1 MADVLKLRTVL
12 STALHGGIDLDKPLM
27 VRLGL
32 HDPRIVPARCWSSW
46 EGHHLVVLD
55 DTPWLGVVEHP
66 YDGWRVTPSPSDEA
80 LLAKLG
86 RANGR
91 AFVGGFN
98 VMQSPAPA
106 ASAPKEATDG

>member
-1 MADVLKLRTVL
+1 MGDVLKLRTVL
-12 STALHGGIDLDKPLM
+12 STALHSGIDLDKPLM

-55 DTPWLGVVEHP
+55 DTPWLGVVKDTL
-66 YDGWRVTPSPSDEA
+66 YDGFQVTPPPSEEA

-86 RANGR
+86 RRNGR
-91 AFVGGFN
+91 PFVGGFD
-98 VMQSPAPA
+98 VRQSPAPA
-106 ASAPKEATDG
+106 ASEASGS